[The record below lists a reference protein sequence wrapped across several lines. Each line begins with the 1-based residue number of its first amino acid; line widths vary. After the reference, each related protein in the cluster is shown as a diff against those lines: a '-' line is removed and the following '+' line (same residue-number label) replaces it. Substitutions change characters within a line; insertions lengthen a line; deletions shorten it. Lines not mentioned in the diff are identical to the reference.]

1 MRTVK
6 AWIVDVYRTPW
17 DWDDGDI
24 AWTEIYE
31 YEENARSA
39 ARLVE
44 RELSPLAHAEVYED
58 EVDIWDDDIFE
69 KEDSDA
75 NELIPVARCVG
86 SP

>member
-17 DWDDGDI
+17 DWDDGDV

-31 YEENARSA
+31 TKEEALSA
-39 ARLVE
+39 AAELD
-44 RELSPLAHAEVYED
+44 LSPLGHAEVYED
-58 EVDIWDDDIFE
+58 EVDIWDDDIFKE
-69 KEDSDA
+69 EDSDA